1 MESGG
6 KPRVGAS
13 GRFPEAGGLPEGSP
27 QGSPEGSPEAVP
39 GTTLAGQ
46 PEGHPA
52 DRPADRPEHP
62 VAGSGR
68 TRLVPDET
76 LAARRAARRV
86 RRATRAEAAGAARDG
101 MAQDG
106 VVREGAPEV
115 RPEAQPEAQPEVQPG
130 VQSEAQPGT
139 RPGTRHTAGPAAAPA
154 RETAPE
160 RAPGTPSGQ
169 GPGRKPNYAAMR
181 AARKV
186 ERAAEREREREAARA
201 AALDPEAEDFAPRPG
216 LGAKRRRA
224 DPELAP
230 GEIERTVANQ
240 PEVRPA
246 RPETRHLVLASS
258 FLALVLLPFLVVA
271 TYLYTRAADQF
282 HSEVAFSI
290 RSEDA
295 GAASGILGALTS
307 IGSVSASDTDILFEY
322 IRSQKIVEE
331 IDPELG
337 LRAIYNKA
345 PSDFWFS
352 LGADPTIEALHGQW
366 DRMVEVNLGSAG
378 IIEVTARAFDP
389 ADARRIAEAILAH
402 SGALVNRLSGQAR
415 ADAIQFA
422 SGELAQAEI
431 NLRDMRQRMNDF
443 RREHRLVDPAAD
455 AAGQA
460 GLLAALQGQLAQA
473 LVDRDMLSTYAAEGD
488 QRMIQANRRIDAITE
503 RIDQERATLG
513 VEGVE
518 GSLPDVLSSYEEL
531 RVDLEFANTA
541 YTQALAGVAAAKA
554 EAGRQSRYLAPH
566 IQPTLAETSLYPRRA
581 ILAGLTLLF
590 LSLGWGVAML
600 VYYNVR
606 DNR

>member
-1 MESGG
+1 MESGVE
-6 KPRVGAS
+6 PRVGAS

-27 QGSPEGSPEAVP
+27 QGSPQGSPEAVP
-39 GTTLAGQ
+39 GTVPGPTLAGQ

-62 VAGSGR
+62 ATGSGR

-86 RRATRAEAAGAARDG
+86 RRATRAEAVGAARDG
-101 MAQDG
+101 L
-106 VVREGAPEV
+106 VREGAPEV
-115 RPEAQPEAQPEVQPG
+115 RPEAQPEAQSV
-130 VQSEAQPGT
+130 AQPGT

-160 RAPGTPSGQ
+160 FAPGTPPDLGSA
-169 GPGRKPNYAAMR
+169 PGRKPNYAAMR

>member
-1 MESGG
+1 MESGVES
-6 KPRVGAS
+6 RVKSGVKSGAAA
-13 GRFPEAGGLPEGSP
+13 RFPEAGGRPEGFP
-27 QGSPEGSPEAVP
+27 DGSPEVGTEAGPESSPES
-39 GTTLAGQ
+39 LAMDQ
-46 PEGHPA
+46 PEDPA
-52 DRPADRPEHP
+52 AGPE
-62 VAGSGR
+62 AA
-68 TRLVPDET
+68 RLVPDET
-76 LAARRAARRV
+76 LAARRAARRG
-86 RRATRAEAAGAARDG
+86 RRAARAQAAGTARD
-101 MAQDG
+101 
-106 VVREGAPEV
+106 RAPEGQAEIQAEHSAGTEPAV
-115 RPEAQPEAQPEVQPG
+115 HPEALP
-130 VQSEAQPGT
+130 
-139 RPGTRHTAGPAAAPA
+139 R

-160 RAPGTPSGQ
+160 NGPGTPSRSSG
-169 GPGRKPNYAAMR
+169 KPNYAAMR
-181 AARKV
+181 AARKA
-186 ERAAEREREREAARA
+186 ERAAEREREREREREAARA
-201 AALDPEAEDFAPRPG
+201 AALDPEAEDFMPAPRRG
-216 LGAKRRRA
+216 RRRA

-230 GEIERTVANQ
+230 GEIERTVASQ

-271 TYLYTRAADQF
+271 TYLYTRAADQY

-295 GAASGILGALTS
+295 GGASGILGALTS

-352 LGADPTIEALHGQW
+352 LGEDRTIEALHGQW
-366 DRMVEVNLGSAG
+366 DRMVEVSLGSAG

-389 ADARRIAEAILAH
+389 EDARRIAEAILAH

-415 ADAIQFA
+415 ADAIRFA
-422 SGELAQAEI
+422 SGELAQAEV
-431 NLRDMRQRMNDF
+431 NLREMRQRMNDF
-443 RREHRLVDPAAD
+443 RSEYRIVDPSAD
-455 AAGQA
+455 VAGQA
-460 GLLAALQGQLAQA
+460 GLLNALQAQLAQA
-473 LVDRDMLSTYAAEGD
+473 LVDRDMLRTYASDTD
-488 QRMIQANRRIDAITE
+488 QRMIQANRRIDAITA
-503 RIDQERATLG
+503 RIDQERGTLG
-513 VEGVE
+513 AEGVE

-541 YTQALAGVAAAKA
+541 YTQALAGLAAARA

-581 ILAGLTLLF
+581 MLAGLTLLF

-600 VYYNVR
+600 IYYNVR